1 MKIILFILFIS
12 LLKISTAQAE
22 QGCPPGQYPIG
33 GQGVASCAPIPQN
46 SARQEGPSPTGTWIK
61 SWGAIAMG
69 SNDSTINYGV
79 NTGKYSKSDA
89 EKDALEKCSSHD
101 QSNCKI
107 FLTYRDQCAAI
118 VEPYIN
124 ETLLTTGI
132 VSFTKASTT
141 VKARNRAQ
149 HDCKEKNK
157 ATPDVECKTVYT
169 ACSDPVYKEVGLWR
183 MFLIGR

>member
-1 MKIILFILFIS
+1 MKLILLSIFIT
-12 LLKISTAQAE
+12 LLTAGAAQAE

-46 SARQEGPSPTGTWIK
+46 SSRPEGPSPTGTWIK

-69 SNDSTINYGV
+69 SNGSTTNYGV
-79 NTGKYSKSDA
+79 NTGKFSKSDA
-89 EKDALEKCSSHD
+89 EKDALEKCASHG

-107 FLTYRDQCAAI
+107 FLTYRDQCSAI
-118 VEPYIN
+118 VEPYVN
-124 ETLLTTGI
+124 GTLLTTGI

-141 VKARNRAQ
+141 EKAKNRAQ
-149 HDCKEKNK
+149 RDCREKNK
-157 ATPDVECKTVYT
+157 NAPETECKTIYT
-169 ACSDPVYKEVGLWR
+169 ACSEPVYKEVGLWR